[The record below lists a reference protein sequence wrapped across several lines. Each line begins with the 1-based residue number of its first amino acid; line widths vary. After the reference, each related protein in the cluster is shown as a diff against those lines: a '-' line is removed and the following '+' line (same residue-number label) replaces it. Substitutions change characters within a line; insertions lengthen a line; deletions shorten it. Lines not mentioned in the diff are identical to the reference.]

1 MSLNLYPHLKDL
13 GKGGFGITYLATN
26 TLLPTR
32 PKCVV
37 KKLIP
42 TSNDPRLQQ
51 LLQDRFKQEAITLEN
66 LSKGSNGKI
75 PTLYH
80 YFVEQSE
87 FYLVQEYIDGQTLT
101 DKVSNQGRFSEN
113 QVRQILNDLLVT
125 LSYVHQKGIIHRDI
139 KPDNIMVR
147 YSDDKP
153 VLIDFGAVKEIMS
166 TVMSGSENTGRSI
179 VIGTPGFMP
188 VEQMSGRPMFASDI
202 YALGMT
208 AIYLLTGR
216 MPQEIET
223 DPDTG
228 NIKWQIYAP
237 NVSQKLLE
245 VLNKSIQ
252 PVPNYR
258 YNNAQTMLQDLNGAV
273 ATQAPIGQNQTVAT
287 TAVAPVPRG
296 YQEQVYTPP
305 AKQSQ
310 EQYSSN
316 HQAVNNPQINPMILA
331 MAGVL
336 VGGGLIAGGLVLGS
350 NLRKDSSTNPP
361 PKDNIIISAPNNN
374 NQSSP
379 TPIPIPSPSPTPTPT
394 PSPIDNPSTISREA
408 AVNTIQQWLQYKR
421 TLFAPPY
428 DKQPSADLLTGKA
441 YRNNINRSGD
451 PCNSSDPDDCL
462 SSVDWLQRYDA
473 QYSFGVQR
481 IDTIDKFEASG
492 DSGSIFVTVT
502 EYRTLHKTG
511 GRKTSSGGT
520 SQVRYDLQF
529 DNGKV
534 KISDYK

>member
-13 GKGGFGITYLATN
+13 GKGGFGITYLAIN

-42 TSNDPRLQQ
+42 TSNDPRLEQ

-80 YFVEQSE
+80 YFVEQNE

-101 DKVSNQGRFSEN
+101 EKVLKQGQFTET

-223 DPDTG
+223 DPNTG

-237 NVSQKLLE
+237 NVSQQLLE

-252 PVPNYR
+252 PVPNHR
-258 YNNAQTMLQDLNGAV
+258 YNNAQAMSQDLNGSV
-273 ATQAPIGQNQTVAT
+273 ATQPPIEQNKTVAT
-287 TAVAPVPRG
+287 TVVAPVPRN

-305 AKQSQ
+305 AQ
-310 EQYSSN
+310 QYPSN
-316 HQAVNNPQINPMILA
+316 NQAGNNPQTNPMILA
-331 MAGVL
+331 MAGVI
-336 VGGGLIAGGLVLGS
+336 VGGGLIVGGLVLGS
-350 NLRKDSSTNPP
+350 NLRKDSST
-361 PKDNIIISAPNNN
+361 IST
-374 NQSSP
+374 P
-379 TPIPIPSPSPTPTPT
+379 TPTPISLNTPSPISTSIPIPSPSPTPTP
-394 PSPIDNPSTISREA
+394 SPINNPSTISREA

-428 DKQPSADLLTGKA
+428 DKQASADLLTGKA
-441 YRNNINRSGD
+441 YRNNINRSGE

-462 SSVDWLQRYDA
+462 SSVDWLQRYSA

-511 GRKTSSGGT
+511 GRKISSGGT